1 MEKEKKT
8 KEDYQQ
14 RKRKRSPEH
23 DVEPKDPSNK
33 DKEID
38 MRKPAEPEHKPRG
51 SKSELYPE
59 EENPPR
65 KYGYWSSKPGQELR
79 PKPKALI
86 LFSGRARAGDLHQSL
101 VTLGWRV
108 CSIDTVA
115 PRPTDIIDE
124 SVWSQ
129 VEADLE
135 EGFYDALWVATPCGT
150 FSPLREIP
158 PGPGVLRTVRH
169 ITGLPASQLSMAEQK
184 QLKEGNILVSRSASS
199 VSLAKRRKIP
209 WGWENPIHPPDKPS
223 LWMMPSAAAIL
234 KEKGTL
240 CADFDQCTTGLETT
254 KPTRVAYEHISLHEI
269 QGCKCNHPPVEQI
282 SSKGKKYY
290 APHPSPAQRWRTGPD
305 GKMER
310 ASKALGQYTA
320 RLSGILAKAFHAT
333 QQGAGWLSAELS
345 QEALP

>member
-1 MEKEKKT
+1 MLH
-8 KEDYQQ
+8 
-14 RKRKRSPEH
+14 RH
-23 DVEPKDPSNK
+23 
-33 DKEID
+33 
-38 MRKPAEPEHKPRG
+38 G
-51 SKSELYPE
+51 
-59 EENPPR
+59 
-65 KYGYWSSKPGQELR
+65 G
-79 PKPKALI
+79 PKAHGHHRREV
-86 LFSGRARAGDLHQSL
+86 FGRK
-101 VTLGWRV
+101 
-108 CSIDTVA
+108 CK
-115 PRPTDIIDE
+115 PTFED
-124 SVWSQ
+124 
-129 VEADLE
+129 
-135 EGFYDALWVATPCGT
+135 GFYDALWVATPCGT

-199 VSLAKRRKIP
+199 VSLAKRRKVP

-310 ASKALGQYTA
+310 ASKALGEYTA
-320 RLSGILAKAFHAT
+320 RLSGILRCYPKQSDYGQRCKKPARPYSLDRRQWRGRQPSLTKC
-333 QQGAGWLSAELS
+333 ELRC
-345 QEALP
+345 